1 MITLLYVMDSLR
13 RDFLGAYGDRGA
25 MTPHLDAFA
34 ATATRYTNA
43 YALAPWSKASG
54 AAMMTGEL
62 PRALQMRNLM
72 DKLPSEVPTLAEQ
85 LQGQGVAT
93 AAITANPFI
102 SHDFGLLRGFAKTVE
117 AFRPGVLPHE
127 QFLFHKNHFQRL
139 AETLSIDPAAL
150 VLARSESLHR
160 AAVEYLAPKTFLLL
174 WSMDT
179 HAPFFVRGERSYFGN
194 PLDRVIPAADAEW
207 LTHGIT
213 VRDMIAL
220 YRDMIA
226 YNDGTFGALVAEIQQ
241 RGLWDEALII
251 VTGDHG
257 EAFGE
262 HGLMG
267 HTNGLWEEQIAV
279 PLLVKY
285 PHQQRTTVVPD
296 LIGLNAIFSMVQGE
310 PLTHTD
316 ALYLENPDGWA
327 LRQGPY
333 KTITARDDS
342 PALLFNLETDPQERA
357 PLRDN
362 IILQE
367 MTARAMTLRATAD
380 ATAQTWEKTEPPTL
394 DAKLIE
400 RLRGL
405 GYL

>member
-1 MITLLYVMDSLR
+1 MDSLR
-13 RDFLGAYGDRGA
+13 RDFLGSYGDKGA
-25 MTPHLDAFA
+25 MTPYLDAFA

-54 AAMMTGEL
+54 AAMFTGEL
-62 PRALQMRNLM
+62 PRALRMRNLP
-72 DKLPSEVPTLAEQ
+72 DKLPATVPTFAEQ
-85 LQGQGVAT
+85 LQRQGVTT

-102 SHDFGLLRGFAKTVE
+102 SHDFGLLRGFQHTVE
-117 AFRPGVLPHE
+117 TFRPGVLPQE

-139 AETLSIDPAAL
+139 AETLSVDPAAL

-160 AAVEYLAPKTFLLL
+160 VALEYLTPNTFLLL

-179 HAPFFVRGERSYFGN
+179 HAPFFVRGEHSHFGN
-194 PLDRVIPAADAEW
+194 PLERVIPAADAEW

-213 VRDMIAL
+213 VRDIVAL

-226 YNDGTFGALVAEIQQ
+226 YNDATFGALMAQLRQ

-279 PLLVKY
+279 PLLIKY
-285 PHQQRTTVVPD
+285 PHQQTATSVND
-296 LIGLNAIFSMVQGE
+296 LIGLNAIFSLVQGE
-310 PLTHTD
+310 SITHPN
-316 ALYLENPDGWA
+316 ALYLENPEGWA
-327 LRQGPY
+327 LRQGAY
-333 KTITARDDS
+333 KAIAPKDDA
-342 PALLFNLETDPQERA
+342 PALLFNLETDPAERT
-357 PLRDN
+357 PLRDIN
-362 IILQE
+362 LLQE
-367 MTARAMTLRATAD
+367 LTAHAMTLRATAD
-380 ATAQTWEKTEPPTL
+380 ATAAQWGQAETPIF
-394 DAKLIE
+394 DVKLIE

>member
-1 MITLLYVMDSLR
+1 MLTLLYVMDSLR
-13 RDFLGAYGDRGA
+13 RDFLGSYGDMGA
-25 MTPHLDAFA
+25 MTPHLDTFA
-34 ATATRYTNA
+34 ATATRYTTA

-54 AAMMTGEL
+54 AAMFTGEL
-62 PRALQMRNLM
+62 PRALRMRSLL
-72 DKLPSEVPTLAEQ
+72 DKLPSNVLTLAEH
-85 LQGQGVAT
+85 LQTQGIT
-93 AAITANPFI
+93 TTAITANPFI
-102 SHDFGLLRGFAKTVE
+102 SHDFGLLRGYERTVE
-117 AFRPGVLPHE
+117 AFRPGVLPQE

-139 AETLSIDPAAL
+139 AESLSIDPAAL
-150 VLARSESLHR
+150 VLARSESLHH
-160 AAVEYLAPKTFLLL
+160 AALEHLAPHSFLLI

-179 HAPFFVRGERSYFGN
+179 HAPFFVRGAHSYFGN

-207 LTHGIT
+207 LTRGIT

-226 YNDGTFGALVAEIQQ
+226 YNDATFGGLMEQIRQ

-285 PHQQRTTVVPD
+285 PHQQTGTIVND
-296 LIGLNAIFSMVQGE
+296 LIGLNAIFSLVQGK
-310 PLTHTD
+310 PITHPD
-316 ALYLENPDGWA
+316 ALYLENPEGWA
-327 LRQGPY
+327 LRQGVY
-333 KTITARDDS
+333 KVIAPKDDTPS
-342 PALLFNLETDPQERA
+342 LLFNLETDPAERT
-357 PLRDN
+357 PLRDTLL
-362 IILQE
+362 LQE
-367 MTARAMTLRATAD
+367 MTTYAMTLRATAD
-380 ATAQTWEKTEPPTL
+380 ATATQWGQAETPIL
-394 DAKLIE
+394 DGKLIE